1 MFYCIHNNILC
12 QLGYSLHT
20 AMLFVS
26 VLDVFVVLTWMYLFV
41 KRCRNW
47 KRNQRIFL
55 SNWMMNSIENNYSL
69 KSFWND
75 GFYVDFCFVFIIKN
89 ILLLVFRCY
98 HSYCR
103 LSKTYIYSKLED
115 SNREHTKIY
124 CLGGSGW
131 CSNMHVYFML
141 LSWGSKAY
149 LLVIYLCKL
158 TNLNFPLKSGTPSPL
173 FPLLPDQDLYMTIF
187 HSKIMCITFCGP
199 ILSQF

>member
-131 CSNMHVYFML
+131 CSNMLCLFHVTIIRVQGLFV
-141 LSWGSKAY
+141 G
-149 LLVIYLCKL
+149 
-158 TNLNFPLKSGTPSPL
+158 NLP
-173 FPLLPDQDLYMTIF
+173 M
-187 HSKIMCITFCGP
+187 
-199 ILSQF
+199 

>member
-1 MFYCIHNNILC
+1 MEGGGRRRERILLKSGEWNWIHFESVC
-12 QLGYSLHT
+12 CKLGYSLHT

-131 CSNMHVYFML
+131 CSNMHCLFHVTIMRVQGLFV
-141 LSWGSKAY
+141 G
-149 LLVIYLCKL
+149 
-158 TNLNFPLKSGTPSPL
+158 NLP
-173 FPLLPDQDLYMTIF
+173 M
-187 HSKIMCITFCGP
+187 
-199 ILSQF
+199 